1 MELEAQLNFNF
12 AKNNF
17 MFYQRLDSRNFTS
30 ENI

>member
-17 MFYQRLDSRNFTS
+17 MFYQRLIL
-30 ENI
+30 EIHLGNI